1 MHLVLPKLG
10 LALQSDQQELQ
21 ELSQHFAQLV
31 VSVLAPLVQLA
42 LQVLAVLAPLEQPAL
57 QLARLVLLQQE
68 QLVRQPVQL
77 AQVFP
82 A

>member
-31 VSVLAPLVQLA
+31 VSVLVVSVLAPLV
-42 LQVLAVLAPLEQPAL
+42 LQVLAVLEQV
-57 QLARLVLLQQE
+57 ARGPLVLLQQE
-68 QLVRQPVQL
+68 QL
-77 AQVFP
+77 AQEFP

>member
-1 MHLVLPKLG
+1 LE
-10 LALQSDQQELQ
+10 LALQLDLQELQ
-21 ELSQHFAQLV
+21 ELSQHFAQLVVSVLV

-57 QLARLVLLQQE
+57 QLARLVLLQQV
-68 QLVRQPVQL
+68 QLVRQSVQL
-77 AQVFP
+77 AQEFP

>member
-1 MHLVLPKLG
+1 MHLVLLKLG

-31 VSVLAPLVQLA
+31 VSVLVVSVLAPLV
-42 LQVLAVLAPLEQPAL
+42 LQVLAVLEQV
-57 QLARLVLLQQE
+57 ARGPLVLLQQE
-68 QLVRQPVQL
+68 QL
-77 AQVFP
+77 AQEFP